1 MDGFVV
7 SGSAKYADDCQK
19 IEALSTEA
27 LVSSSSLKLEGGV
40 GWGELNLP
48 QNVVNGALQKWPNK
62 TDGRKTIFASPVCY

>member
-1 MDGFVV
+1 M

-48 QNVVNGALQKWPNK
+48 QNVVNGALQK
-62 TDGRKTIFASPVCY
+62 